1 MREYRFQATD
11 ESVEAFRRLR
21 GPWAAL
27 RVTERAV
34 AVTLANGTTVRIQVE
49 PADVEDLFEAFRLE
63 AVAEPEAVAVD
74 APGAPLDLPDG
85 FSSGGND
92 IVLFTGVTWSESG
105 AIVVESS
112 ADTGAVP
119 SGSTMHFS
127 GHPGQLPDSAD
138 VVCIT
143 TDAVV
148 IAADTGEGLLVRTG
162 LAPGTLQVLRERETI
177 AEFLRDRGYSS
188 E

>member
-11 ESVEAFRRLR
+11 ETVETLRLLR
-21 GPWAAL
+21 APWAAL
-27 RVTERAV
+27 FVTERAV
-34 AVTLANGTTVRIQVE
+34 DVTLADGMTVRIQVE
-49 PADVEDLFEAFRLE
+49 PADVEDLFEAFRIE
-63 AVAEPEAVAVD
+63 AVA
-74 APGAPLDLPDG
+74 APGPHSFEAGGTPMDLPDG

-92 IVLFTGVTWSESG
+92 IVLFTGVSWSESG
-105 AIVVESS
+105 AIVADAGALAESM
-112 ADTGAVP
+112 P

-148 IAADTGEGLLVRTG
+148 IAAHTGDGMLVRTG
-162 LAPGTLQVLRERETI
+162 LAPGTLQVLRERDTI
-177 AEFLRDRGYSS
+177 AAFLRDRGYSA
-188 E
+188 